1 MIDNAGIEISDYSST
16 LITWGDNMA
25 AKKKE
30 ENQEE
35 KKLSVEEAFM
45 QIESKIQALDSDEI
59 SLEDSFKEYQEGM
72 KLLKYCHEAIEE
84 VEQKVQKIAED
95 GSLEEFE

>member
-30 ENQEE
+30 ANQEE

-45 QIESKIQALDSDEI
+45 QIESKFRRLTAMRSALKI
-59 SLEDSFKEYQEGM
+59 
-72 KLLKYCHEAIEE
+72 LLKSIRKE
-84 VEQKVQKIAED
+84 
-95 GSLEEFE
+95 

>member
-1 MIDNAGIEISDYSST
+1 MGEKI
-16 LITWGDNMA
+16 A

-30 ENQEE
+30 VNQEE
-35 KKLSVEEAFM
+35 KKLTVEEAFM

>member
-1 MIDNAGIEISDYSST
+1 
-16 LITWGDNMA
+16 MA

-30 ENQEE
+30 NVEE
-35 KKLSVEEAFM
+35 SKLSVEEAFSK
-45 QIESKIQALDSDEI
+45 IESKIQALDREDI

-72 KLLKYCHEAIEE
+72 KLLKYCHDAIEE

-95 GSLEEFE
+95 GSLEDFE